1 MAAQQGSEKSCALL
15 MQYGADMALRTRDG
29 HTPLH
34 IARQFHPEKREL
46 HALLDGSV
54 PPSQCGALCDH
65 CGKASTDCRHGLNV
79 CFCERALYCSK
90 RCQVAAWG
98 DHKAE
103 CERLR
108 AAKEKKTAPRMLER
122 DAEGRW
128 VPEAETPG

>member
-1 MAAQQGSEKSCALL
+1 
-15 MQYGADMALRTRDG
+15 
-29 HTPLH
+29 
-34 IARQFHPEKREL
+34 
-46 HALLDGSV
+46 
-54 PPSQCGALCDH
+54 
-65 CGKASTDCRHGLNV
+65 V

-108 AAKEKKTAPRMLER
+108 EAKEKKTAPRMLER

-128 VPEAETPG
+128 VLKVEAPD